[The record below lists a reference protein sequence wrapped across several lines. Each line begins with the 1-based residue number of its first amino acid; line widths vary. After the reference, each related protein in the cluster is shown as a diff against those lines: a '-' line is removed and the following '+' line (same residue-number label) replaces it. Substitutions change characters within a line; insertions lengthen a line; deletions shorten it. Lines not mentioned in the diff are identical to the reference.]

1 MNMNHPNIDKIS
13 LEAELLAV
21 LAQPTRLRLLYFLR
35 NGERCACEINPK
47 MQEDPSVV
55 SRHLVKMQQV
65 GILGYRKEGVSKYYW
80 IKDARVFGILKL
92 IDAMLQDH
100 IREQSQMIA

>member
-1 MNMNHPNIDKIS
+1 MNQPNIDKIS
-13 LEAELLAV
+13 FEAELLSV

-35 NGERCACEINPK
+35 NGERCACEINPE

-55 SRHLVKMQQV
+55 SRHLVRMQQA
-65 GILGYRKEGVSKYYW
+65 GLLGSRKEGVSKYYW
-80 IKDARVFGILKL
+80 IKDKRVFSILDL
-92 IDAMLQDH
+92 IDAILQDR